1 MKVCVII
8 TVSQNLYSLY
18 REQFSYLQSQGI
30 DITAIAAP
38 GVEHELLKS
47 QGIKTVAIKMKKRPA
62 PISDLISLFKIW
74 WYLLF
79 NRYDIVS
86 VSTPKASLLGA
97 LAAKLSFHNNII
109 FTLRG
114 RAYENEKGM
123 KRKIFMCIDKLIC
136 SLSKSVFCISHEIK
150 NDFIDKNLV
159 NKNKIFVIGKG
170 SSNGVD
176 LSKFTPRLELE
187 EKAIQIRSRLH
198 IENSSK
204 VLLYSGRIRKDKGI
218 NELVE
223 AFLNLSQKNDI
234 HLIIQGEFDNTD
246 PLKEETVT
254 QIYENSR
261 IHLEPWS
268 YENEI
273 YFQCADI
280 FVFPSYREG
289 FGNVVIEAS
298 AMELPVIAFD
308 VIGCRESVENN
319 VSGILVKPKSVQSLI
334 KAIEYI
340 IMNEDESH
348 RLGHEGRRRIEEH
361 FDSIKLWEQLVNRYK
376 TLINK

>member
-18 REQFSYLQSQGI
+18 REQFSYLQSKGI

-38 GVEHELLKS
+38 GVEHEQLRS
-47 QGIKTVAIKMKKRPA
+47 QGIKTIAIKMKKRPA
-62 PISDLISLFKIW
+62 PISDLISLIKIW
-74 WYLLF
+74 WHLLF

-97 LAAKLSFHNNII
+97 LAAKFSLHKNII

-114 RAYENEKGM
+114 RAYENEHGI
-123 KRKIFMCIDKLIC
+123 KRKIFMYIDKFIC
-136 SLSKSVFCISHEIK
+136 HLSKSVFCISHEIR
-150 NDFIDKNLV
+150 NDFIENKLV
-159 NKNKIFVIGKG
+159 TKNKIFVIGKG

-176 LSKFTPRLELE
+176 LTKFTPRIELE
-187 EKAIQIRSRLH
+187 EKAVQIKYKLN
-198 IENSSK
+198 IDDSSK
-204 VLLYSGRIRKDKGI
+204 ILLYSGRIRKDKGI

-223 AFLNLSQKNDI
+223 AFSYLSEKNDI
-234 HLIIQGEFDNTD
+234 HLIIQGEFDHTD
-246 PLKEETVT
+246 PLKKETVT
-254 QIYENSR
+254 KIHEHPK

-298 AMELPVIAFD
+298 AMKLPVIAFD

-334 KAIEYI
+334 TAIEYI
-340 IMNEDESH
+340 ILNEYESN
-348 RLGHEGRRRIEEH
+348 RLGTEGRKRVEEH
-361 FDSIKLWEQLVNRYK
+361 FDSVKIWDQLVNKYK
-376 TLINK
+376 MLIHK